1 MVAAPTFR
9 ATCETR
15 RAAAML
21 NALGKQ
27 SRKLPKS
34 PKEDDMRLLAFALLI
49 TVGTA
54 SPAFAEDFSLTL
66 QDHRFDPAEIE
77 VPADRPITLNVTNQ
91 DPAAEEF
98 ESEGL
103 DVEKVIGGGQS
114 AAIKLGPLDPGRYE
128 FYGEYHEDTAKGVL
142 VAK

>member
-1 MVAAPTFR
+1 
-9 ATCETR
+9 
-15 RAAAML
+15 
-21 NALGKQ
+21 
-27 SRKLPKS
+27 
-34 PKEDDMRLLAFALLI
+34 MRLLAFALLVA
-49 TVGTA
+49 VGTA

-77 VPADRPITLNVTNQ
+77 VPADRPITLHVTNQ

-103 DVEKVIGGGQS
+103 DVEKVIAGGQS

-128 FYGEYHEDTAKGVL
+128 FYGEYHEDTAKGVI